1 MSHLIIMNGEFP
13 YNEKTPEM
21 DKLKRA
27 AFEVLRDNDG
37 CECQDW
43 IDALIGE
50 YGEIVVDAFG
60 EDPYDVNSQLSDY
73 WDSMDY
79 EDPDTGICF
88 TYRDWAEYFT
98 NWEHREVYDKLVE
111 VSRKLDK
118 IKLLTE

>member
-1 MSHLIIMNGEFP
+1 
-13 YNEKTPEM
+13 M
-21 DKLKRA
+21 DA
-27 AFEVLRDNDG
+27 
-37 CECQDW
+37 
-43 IDALIGE
+43 I
-50 YGEIVVDAFG
+50 G
-60 EDPYDVNSQLSDY
+60 EDPYDVNSLLSDY

-88 TYRDWAEYFT
+88 TYRDWAEYFI

>member
-1 MSHLIIMNGEFP
+1 MNGEYP
-13 YNEKTPEM
+13 YCETAPEM

-27 AFEVLRDNDG
+27 AFEVLRDNEG

-43 IDALIGE
+43 INILVDE
-50 YGEIVVDAFG
+50 YGKEVVDAFDD
-60 EDPYDVNSQLSDY
+60 DPFYVNSQLSDY
-73 WDSMDY
+73 WDCMDY

-88 TYRDWAEYFT
+88 TYRDWAEYFI

>member
-1 MSHLIIMNGEFP
+1 MNGEIP

-27 AFEVLRDNDG
+27 AFEVLRDNEG

-43 IDALIGE
+43 MDALIGE
-50 YGEIVVDAFG
+50 YGEIVVDAIG
-60 EDPYDVNSQLSDY
+60 EDPYDVNSLLSDY

-88 TYRDWAEYFT
+88 TYRDWAEYFI

>member
-1 MSHLIIMNGEFP
+1 MVNMKVPKTIITSN
-13 YNEKTPEM
+13 M

-43 IDALIGE
+43 INALIGE
-50 YGEIVVDAFG
+50 YGEIVVDAIG
-60 EDPYDVNSQLSDY
+60 EDPYDVNSLLSDY

-88 TYRDWAEYFT
+88 TYRDWAEYFI

-111 VSRKLDK
+111 VSWKLDK

>member
-1 MSHLIIMNGEFP
+1 MELMEVF
-13 YNEKTPEM
+13 
-21 DKLKRA
+21 KRA
-27 AFEVLRDNDG
+27 AFDVLRDNEG
-37 CECQDW
+37 CDCQDW
-43 IDALIGE
+43 INILVGE
-50 YGEIVVDAFG
+50 YGKEVVDAFDD
-60 EDPYDVNSQLSDY
+60 DPFYVNSMLSDY

-88 TYRDWAEYFT
+88 TFRDWAEYFA